1 MLFSLLFL
9 LRGSSCQHSKE
20 LCIVTNNSPYLFF
33 VSFLDHVQNEEN
45 YAQVLDKFGSNFL
58 SRDNPDLGTAFV
70 KFSTLT
76 KELSTLLKNL
86 VSLLIYNEAQLR
98 LATACGEKSLLPH
111 LNNNHNNNNNRLY
124 STVGVIVFHKS
135 QGRISILVF
144 LPLAACIY

>member
-9 LRGSSCQHSKE
+9 LRGSNCQHSKE
-20 LCIVTNNSPYLFF
+20 LCIVTNNSSYLFF

-86 VSLLIYNEAQLR
+86 VSLVMYNEAQL
-98 LATACGEKSLLPH
+98 
-111 LNNNHNNNNNRLY
+111 
-124 STVGVIVFHKS
+124 
-135 QGRISILVF
+135 
-144 LPLAACIY
+144 